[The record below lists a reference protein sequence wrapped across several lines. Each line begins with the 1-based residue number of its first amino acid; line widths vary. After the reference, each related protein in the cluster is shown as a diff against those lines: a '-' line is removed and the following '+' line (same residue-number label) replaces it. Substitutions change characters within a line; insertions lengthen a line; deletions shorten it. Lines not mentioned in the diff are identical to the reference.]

1 MAERS
6 DTKPV
11 ATIPE
16 ALKRGLE
23 HQRAGRFG
31 KAETIY
37 RRVLARR
44 PNNPHALHLLGVVA
58 HQVGKNDTAVE
69 LIGKAIARN
78 AEVADYHSNL
88 GMALK
93 ELDRFDEAEG
103 AHREALRLNPDY
115 PQAHNN
121 LGVALGEQGRTEEAL
136 AAYREALRLNPD
148 FAEAHNNLGGALR
161 KSGRPDEAETAYRDA
176 LRAKPDYAEVY
187 LNVTSVRTYESVD
200 DDDVAAIRG
209 LLKRP
214 ECSESDRLQL
224 NFALGTIHDQCALYD
239 PAFAL
244 FREANRARRK
254 TTRFDAPSHAEHV
267 GRIIATFGAEFLTR
281 RAAFGSSSE
290 APVFVVG
297 LSRSGKTLVESL
309 IADHP
314 QVHGAGELLTMPNEI
329 VDEVRSRLGTTD
341 NYLDCVGRIDEAMA
355 ATLAERYEARLR
367 RNADGDVRR
376 ICDTLPVN
384 LFHLGLIALLF
395 PKARV
400 IHCRR
405 DPLDT
410 CLAIYFKYYGSGNHY
425 AYDLSDVGAYYR
437 QYQRVMDH
445 WRDVLPLSIHE
456 VEYEDLVADPE
467 GAARGLIDFLGLD
480 WDDRCLPTHQRAP
493 IHARLVNHSRGYAS
507 YLAPLKQALGIE

>member
-1 MAERS
+1 MANRS
-6 DTKPV
+6 DDKPM

-23 HQRAGRFG
+23 HQRAGRFAR
-31 KAETIY
+31 AETIY

-78 AEVADYHSNL
+78 PKVADYHSNL

-93 ELDRFDEAEG
+93 ELDRFDEAER
-103 AHREALRLNPDY
+103 AH
-115 PQAHNN
+115 
-121 LGVALGEQGRTEEAL
+121 
-136 AAYREALRLNPD
+136 REALRLNPD
-148 FAEAHNNLGGALR
+148 FAEAHNNVGGALR
-161 KSGRPDEAETAYRDA
+161 KSGRLDEAEKAYREA

-187 LNVTSVRTYESVD
+187 LNVTSVRTYESVGH
-200 DDDVAAIRG
+200 DDVAAIRA
-209 LLKRP
+209 LLERP
-214 ECSESDRLQL
+214 ECSEGDRLQL

-239 PAFAL
+239 RAFAL
-244 FREANRARRK
+244 FREANQARRK
-254 TTRFDAPSHAEHV
+254 TIRFDAPSHADHV

-281 RAAFGSSSE
+281 RASFGSSSE
-290 APVFVVG
+290 VPVFIVG

-309 IADHP
+309 IANHP
-314 QVHGAGELLTMPNEI
+314 QVHGAGEVLAMPNEI
-329 VDEVRSRLGTTD
+329 VDEMRSRLGATG
-341 NYLDCVGRIDEAMA
+341 NYLDCVGRMDEAMA
-355 ATLAERYEARLR
+355 ATLAEWYEARLR

-376 ICDTLPVN
+376 ICDTLPAN
-384 LFHLGLIALLF
+384 LFHLGLITLLF

-437 QYQRVMDH
+437 QYQRVTDH
-445 WRDVLPLSIHE
+445 WRDVLPLRMHE
-456 VEYEDLVADPE
+456 IDYRDLVADPE
-467 GAARGLIDFLGLD
+467 GAARGLIEFLGLD
-480 WDDRCLPTHQRAP
+480 WDDRCLPAHLRAP
-493 IHARLVNHSRGYAS
+493 IHARLVNHSRNYAS
-507 YLAPLKQALGIE
+507 HLAPLKQALGIE